1 MSWIKRNLYFL
12 LGSLVTVGL
21 LAVAILYL
29 VQKYSAMTHVL
40 SDLEQ
45 AYSELKRLYSLN
57 PNPGNPK
64 IDNIEIAQE
73 QQQELRTFLRKAGE
87 RFARIPSIPDS
98 ANVTTEEFTAQL
110 RRTIDQLQRD
120 AAQSSVTLPPKYD
133 FTFYAIKP
141 KVTFATNS
149 LRVLSVQ
156 LGEIKAICD
165 ILFHANINALDSL
178 RREPVCP
185 EDDPEKS
192 PADYLSLKSV
202 TNDLAILTPYEITF
216 RCFSSG
222 LAGVIGGFASS
233 PNAFVVKTIGIEPA
247 VAATGAETVPYPPTE
262 ALPTAQP
269 VLPAPVGPLR
279 RPPAPQMSSFEAYYR
294 ARRGVRAAEK
304 PAAPTPPPT
313 TAVVTPTAGAAT
325 GKGGLPT
332 VINEK
337 VFKVSLRIDVVKLTL
352 PKQKGA

>member
-1 MSWIKRNLYFL
+1 MTWIKRNLYFL

-21 LAVAILYL
+21 LAVAVFYL
-29 VQKYSAMTHVL
+29 VQKYSAKAQVL
-40 SDLEQ
+40 GDLDQ
-45 AYSELKRLYSLN
+45 AYSELKRLYSLK

-64 IDNIEIAQE
+64 IDNIKIARE
-73 QQQELRTFLRKAGE
+73 QQQELRAFLRKAGE
-87 RFARIPSIPDS
+87 RFARVPSIPDS

-120 AAQSSVTLPPKYD
+120 AGLASVTLPPKYD
-133 FTFYAIKP
+133 FTFYSIKP

-156 LGEIKAICD
+156 LGEVKSICD
-165 ILFHANINALDSL
+165 ILFRANINALDSI

-192 PADYLSLKSV
+192 PSDYLNQKSV
-202 TNDLAILTPYEITF
+202 TNELAVLTPYEITF

-233 PNAFVVKTIGIEPA
+233 PNAFVVKTVGVEPA
-247 VAATGAETVPYPPTE
+247 AAIGGETVPYMATEGLAAAPPM
-262 ALPTAQP
+262 A
-269 VLPAPVGPLR
+269 APP
-279 RPPAPQMSSFEAYYR
+279 SSFETYYR
-294 ARRGVRAAEK
+294 GRRGGYRVPET
-304 PAAPTPPPT
+304 PAAPPPT
-313 TAVVTPTAGAAT
+313 APAGAGP
-325 GKGGLPT
+325 GKGGLQT

-337 VFKVSLRIDVVKLTL
+337 VFKVTLRIDVVKLAL
-352 PKQKGA
+352 PK